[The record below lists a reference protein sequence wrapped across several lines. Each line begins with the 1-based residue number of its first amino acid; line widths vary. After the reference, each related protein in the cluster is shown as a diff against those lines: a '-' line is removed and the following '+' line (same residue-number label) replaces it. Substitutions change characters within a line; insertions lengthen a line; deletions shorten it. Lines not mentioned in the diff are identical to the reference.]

1 MDSLNLYKAKQLV
14 NNLLNKS
21 KHKDFL
27 IGISGGVDSLV
38 LLYILNKLKLTHGF
52 NLRAIHINHNFS
64 SNSNEMESICIDIC
78 NQYEVD
84 LIVKHIQPT
93 KTSNVEEYLRE
104 KRYEL
109 FLDALSENESLILAH
124 HLDDQVETFFYRLFR
139 GSSPIGLASM
149 KKISIKNN
157 KIIYR
162 PLLSISKSIIINL
175 AKQFSLDFVN
185 DATNDNLNYHRN
197 YIRKKIIPPIKKI
210 WPELNQVMKHNI
222 LLQDHY
228 NKLAD
233 DYCAKVYNDIII
245 NDNLEIDRLK
255 VFPEHIHTIF
265 IKFWIEKNIN
275 YKLSKNDLSNLLNI
289 VNSNNNDY
297 PRYLLSDKVITR
309 YNNTLYILSRQE
321 KHLIKDKVWDL
332 KNDIVFGK
340 RKILI
345 EKLKE
350 KGIYDNLF
358 KNAPITLKTFNGREK
373 ISLNK
378 NFSQYL
384 KKVFQSNS
392 IPTWE
397 RDRFILLF
405 SQETLLVAY
414 SENHIFISSYIR

>member
-1 MDSLNLYKAKQLV
+1 MDNLNLPKAKQLV

-38 LLYILNKLKLTHGF
+38 LLSIINELKLTYDY
-52 NLRAIHINHNFS
+52 NIRAIHINHNFS
-64 SNSNEMESICIDIC
+64 GNSNDMERRCIDVC
-78 NQYEVD
+78 NQYNVD
-84 LIVKHIQPT
+84 LIIKHIQST
-93 KTSNVEEYLRE
+93 KTTNVEEYLRE
-104 KRYEL
+104 KRYEI
-109 FLDALSENESLILAH
+109 FLDTLSKNESLVLAH
-124 HLDDQVETFFYRLFR
+124 HLDDQIETFFYRLFR
-139 GSSPIGLASM
+139 GSSPIGLSSM

-162 PLLSISKSIIINL
+162 PLLSVSKSIVIKL
-175 AKQFSLDFVN
+175 AKQFKLDFVN
-185 DATNDNLNYHRN
+185 DVTNDDLNYHRN
-197 YIRKKIIPPIKKI
+197 YIRKKIIPPIKKR
-210 WPELNQVMKHNI
+210 WPELNQVMHHNI

-228 NKLAD
+228 NKLAN
-233 DYCAKVYNDIII
+233 DYCDKIYNDIII
-245 NDNLEIDRLK
+245 DNNLEINRLK
-255 VFPEHIHTIF
+255 ALPEHIHTIF

-297 PRYLLSDKVITR
+297 PRYLLNGNIITK
-309 YNNTLYILSRQE
+309 YNNNLYILTHYE

-340 RKILI
+340 RKIFI

-350 KGIYDNLF
+350 KGVYDYLLD
-358 KNAPITLKTFNGREK
+358 KAPITLKPFNGKEK